1 MLALL
6 KTQFTLA
13 LLKVQVNYLRL
24 FYQKPKVINTWQ
36 HTIS

>member
-6 KTQFTLA
+6 KTQFTLT
-13 LLKVQVNYLRL
+13 LLKVQANYLRL
-24 FYQKPKVINTWQ
+24 VSQKPKVINTWQ